1 MTAPETLSRNTFA
14 RHPPALALGPLAARV
29 AVLAVALALGAC
41 AGTGSSRQGELDGAE
56 GVEDAEGSDADG
68 VPVVAT
74 PSDVDGVPGE
84 RRSGDEGPGDE
95 TEGAARPTDGPPMLA
110 PALDADRD
118 RVADVLDDCP
128 DSAADEIVDRT
139 GCPLFTRVL
148 DGVVFAPNDHRLG
161 AASRLVLAGLVDDL
175 EAHPDVV
182 VRLEGHTDNR
192 GTAAANL
199 ELSKRRVMSV
209 ARFLVARGI
218 APSRLRP
225 YGFGESRP
233 RAGNATAPGR
243 ERNRRIEIGFERRGA
258 IEPEPDPPPGS
269 L

>member
-1 MTAPETLSRNTFA
+1 MNGSMREAEGGR
-14 RHPPALALGPLAARV
+14 LGLLAARV
-29 AVLAVALALGAC
+29 TLLAVVLALGAC
-41 AGTGSSRQGELDGAE
+41 AGTGSSRPEGHHGAE
-56 GVEDAEGSDADG
+56 DVRGGEGVDGSDTANAPGSSTSSG
-68 VPVVAT
+68 VGA
-74 PSDVDGVPGE
+74 PGE
-84 RRSGDEGPGDE
+84 AGPGDG
-95 TEGAARPTDGPPMLA
+95 TEGAAPVAGGPPVLA

-118 RVADVLDDCP
+118 RVPDMLDDCP
-128 DSAADEIVDRT
+128 DSAVDEIVDRT

-161 AASRLVLAGLVDDL
+161 AASRLALAGLVDDL
-175 EAHPDVV
+175 EAHPEVV

-199 ELSKRRVMSV
+199 ALSKRRVMSV

-243 ERNRRIEIGFERRGA
+243 ERNRRIELGFESRDA
-258 IEPEPDPPPGS
+258 VKPEPAPPPAG